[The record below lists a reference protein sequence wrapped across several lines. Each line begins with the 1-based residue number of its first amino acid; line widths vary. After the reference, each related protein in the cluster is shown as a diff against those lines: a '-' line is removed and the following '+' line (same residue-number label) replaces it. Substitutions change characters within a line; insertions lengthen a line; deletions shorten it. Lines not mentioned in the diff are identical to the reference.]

1 LWFVVFAC
9 RGRGGGVLWLVVV
22 ALQARSRGRTS
33 KGLTTGLELMLLD
46 AAIIA

>member
-1 LWFVVFAC
+1 VVGRWPAPA
-9 RGRGGGVLWLVVV
+9 RGRRASGEI
-22 ALQARSRGRTS
+22 AGRTS